1 MLMEQGI
8 GPQPP
13 REVTAPL
20 EIQSLLKSL
29 QTSRT
34 PLEVRFDDRNQT
46 FQSFLIEL
54 APSSLTFCIDELIP
68 SIGDKWA
75 EQGESFRIDVWMD
88 GVHLRWHTDGAVKVQ
103 LADDA
108 PAFRIVQPQQ
118 LTYHQR
124 RGAYRATVH
133 RSIDTCLELIDPERN
148 RSFKGELLDISAT
161 GCKLRLP
168 GNLEQALLPGER
180 YQASQL
186 QLEAELQ
193 LEVNVEVRH
202 REYLKASDETHV
214 GLHFHSPV
222 AQTQRHIDRFVNQLQ
237 REARR
242 LEKDDLF

>member
-1 MLMEQGI
+1 MLMEQGL

-20 EIQSLLKSL
+20 EIQALLRAL
-29 QTSRT
+29 QASRT
-34 PLEVRFDDRNQT
+34 PLEIRFDDRTQA
-46 FQSFLIEL
+46 FQSFLIEMDP
-54 APSSLTFCIDELIP
+54 ADSTFCIDELIP

-75 EQGESFRIDVWMD
+75 EQGEHFRIDAWMD
-88 GVHLRWHTDGAVKVQ
+88 GVHLRWHTDGAVKVL

-108 PAFRIVQPQQ
+108 PAFRVVQPQQ

-124 RGAYRATVH
+124 RGAFRAAVH
-133 RSIDTCLELIDPERN
+133 RSIDTSLELIHPERN
-148 RSFKGELLDISAT
+148 RRFKGELLDISAT

-186 QLEAELQ
+186 QLESGLQ
-193 LEVNVEVRH
+193 LELNVEVRH
-202 REYLKASDETHV
+202 REYLQASNETHA
-214 GLHFHSPV
+214 GLHFHSPS
-222 AQTQRHIDRFVNQLQ
+222 AQTQRLIDRFVTQLQ